1 MMESLGR
8 RKARFEIFQKL
19 ERNFCNQSLLDNP
32 RTVEDILNQFE
43 NYIMRRSRMYSSQTT
58 FMSDLEYLNKILP
71 RMQMLYEN
79 DSHFTVTNEG
89 NIRISLPLLRDNGD
103 GNLEKK
109 KEIQYNKIN
118 GGMEKISILDCI
130 QDGEK
135 ELSKRVTYRYDQNG
149 IEMEREA
156 EKSEKTGENSK
167 EITVT
172 KKRLENHP
180 HIIKITTYEGKSQED
195 GQVIYYDIRNGKH
208 VENLDQKQGKRVDDQ
223 DIKGLTKQEQQ
234 QIIAKTNSIYRGGLE
249 NLMGIDIEQGYR

>member
-1 MMESLGR
+1 MESLGR
-8 RKARFEIFQKL
+8 RKARVEIFQKL
-19 ERNFCNQSLLDNP
+19 KRNFCNQSLLDNP

-43 NYIMRRSRMYSSQTT
+43 NYSMRHMYLSQADRMG
-58 FMSDLEYLNKILP
+58 DIEYLDKILP
-71 RMQMLYEN
+71 RMQSLYEN
-79 DSHFTVTNEG
+79 DSHFTVTDEG
-89 NIRISLPLLRDNGD
+89 NIRISLPLLRDNGS

-135 ELSKRVTYRYDQNG
+135 QLSKRVTYRYNQKG
-149 IEMEREA
+149 IEMERKA
-156 EKSEKTGENSK
+156 EKSEETGESSK

-195 GQVIYYDIRNGKH
+195 GLATYYDIRNGKH
-208 VENLDQKQGKRVDDQ
+208 LENLDHKQGKRVEGQ

-249 NLMGIDIEQGYR
+249 NLMGIDIEQGNR